1 MHRAALFT
9 EIATAWN
16 ERQVLYAVSH
26 GLEGYPN
33 DLGRDVDVLVAAEQ
47 VEDAIATATTVLEA
61 HGLTVVEPH
70 PMWGRRVVAV
80 DRSTNAMLEVHLSTE
95 VTWRGAALV
104 RRPDPTQRVGVVAID
119 PGLAVAKRVLAP
131 LLAGN
136 EAKFVRAPDEFALR
150 DGEAAAA
157 SALFPTL
164 LPAPLA
170 EALLQ
175 ALRAGDLDAATALV
189 PALRRGVLTGA
200 ARREPHV
207 FVMRVARGLTRK
219 VRQPFSP
226 CAPVIAF
233 VGPDGA
239 GKSTVIRAILEGDR
253 GVFTQ
258 VLLRHWRPF
267 FLPRLGALAGRP
279 APTPGSDGLL
289 PPRRRA
295 GRFSR
300 LRLAYFYLDYLLG
313 GWFRDRVATS
323 RQQLVLYDRCAL
335 DMEVDPARYGLR
347 SGALRGW
354 ARWPLPWPDRIVL
367 LTCDAATIHARK
379 PELPVEELEQ
389 HLAAWQ
395 RLVDRGDVDAVL
407 RTDAPPAEVVRQA
420 RALITDAFVEV
431 NRRRVDQRGP
441 AALRSAQ

>member
-26 GLEGYPN
+26 GLEGYPQH
-33 DLGRDVDVLVAAEQ
+33 LGRDVDVLVAAEQ
-47 VEDAIATATTVLEA
+47 LDDAIAAAITVLEA

-80 DRSTNAMLEVHLSTE
+80 DRSTNTMLEVHLSTE

-136 EAKFVRAPDEFALR
+136 EAKFVRAPEEFALR

-157 SALFPTL
+157 SALLPTL
-164 LPAPLA
+164 LPPALA
-170 EALLQ
+170 GALLQ
-175 ALRAGDLDAATALV
+175 ALEAGDLGTAVALA
-189 PALRRGVLTGA
+189 PALRRGVLARA
-200 ARREPHV
+200 AWRTPHA
-207 FVMRVARGLTRK
+207 FVRRVARGVTRK
-219 VRQPFSP
+219 LVQPFAP

-239 GKSTVIRAILEGDR
+239 GKSTVIHALLEDDR

-258 VLLRHWRPF
+258 IVLRHWRPF
-267 FLPRLGALAGRP
+267 LLPRLGALAGRP

-289 PPRRRA
+289 PPRRKA
-295 GRFSR
+295 GRFNT
-300 LRLAYFYLDYLLG
+300 LRLTYFYLDYLLG
-313 GWFRDRVATS
+313 GWFKDRVAAS

-347 SGALRGW
+347 SGKIRGW
-354 ARWPLPWPDRIVL
+354 ARRPLPWPDRIVL
-367 LTCDAATIHARK
+367 LTCDATTIHARK

-395 RLVDRGDVDAVL
+395 RSVDQGDVDAVL
-407 RTDAPPAEVVRQA
+407 RTDASISCSV
-420 RALITDAFVEV
+420 
-431 NRRRVDQRGP
+431 
-441 AALRSAQ
+441 AACRSSS